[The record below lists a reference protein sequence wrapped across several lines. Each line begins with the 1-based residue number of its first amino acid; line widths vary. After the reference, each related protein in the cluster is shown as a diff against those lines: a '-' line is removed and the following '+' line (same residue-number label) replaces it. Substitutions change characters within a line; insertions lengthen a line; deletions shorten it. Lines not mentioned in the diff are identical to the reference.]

1 MMDMRR
7 MSLVTARRLKAMRL
21 KKGIS
26 HAALSRELKEKYNI
40 DISRNSLMNYETS
53 DQHHTKAYKNNGMK
67 VEYLRILADYYGVS
81 TDWLLGLSNVKSPKG
96 KIRQT
101 CEYTGL
107 SQKNVEYF
115 HAWATPGF
123 KGGAEFLAFINPL
136 LETPDFQDLIN
147 HIYDY
152 YISILAEN
160 VFQILQNNYATAER
174 EEFRRAIDG
183 ILGKP
188 NLSPRFRDKLLECAE
203 HYIEVMG
210 NANSLRVT
218 ELYSYRAS
226 QALTILLQGLQKR
239 LSKSD

>member
-1 MMDMRR
+1 MDMKQ
-7 MSLVTARRLKAMRL
+7 MSIVTARRLKAMRL

-26 HAALSRELKEKYNI
+26 HAVLSRELKEKYNI
-40 DISRNSLMNYETS
+40 DISRNSLMNYEAS

-96 KIRQT
+96 KIRQA

-115 HAWATPGF
+115 HAWATLGF

-136 LETPDFQDLIN
+136 LETPDFQVLID

-152 YISILAEN
+152 YTAVLAEN
-160 VFQILQNNYATAER
+160 VFGILHQKYATEDR
-174 EEFRRAIDG
+174 QIFRRAIDDV
-183 ILGKP
+183 LSRQ
-188 NLSPRFRDKLLECAE
+188 NLSPRFAEKLLECANR
-203 HYIEVMG
+203 YIEAMG
-210 NANSLRVT
+210 NANTLKVT

-226 QALTILLQGLQKR
+226 QDLTILLQGLQKR